1 MLEATINDIKLSTY
15 GLMLTDVSISE
26 PVPNRQTVTVPHRNG
41 KLDLSFGPMTYQNRS
56 VVLTCTVKTTPM
68 SWEKTKEQVYEAWH
82 GQNVEAIIDDEPDY
96 AWTGFCEITAAERDQ
111 NKGTIKISIDAYP
124 YRMAAAIKKQAV
136 MATAKGN
143 GFTFKNEGAIN
154 VVPTFSSLTS
164 GTITVSDETNSYS
177 FEGGTG
183 EHQSANIILK
193 AGKTT
198 TLIFKATTNIDATVT
213 WREGRF

>member
-41 KLDLSFGPMTYQNRS
+41 KLDLSFRPMTYQNRS

-82 GQNVEAIIDDEPDY
+82 GQNVEVIIDDEPDY
-96 AWTGFCEITAAERDQ
+96 AWTGLCEITAAERDQ

-124 YRMAAAIKKQAV
+124 YRMATALSGKNV
-136 MATAKGN
+136 TATATGASV
-143 GFTFKNEGAIN
+143 TVKNRGILN
-154 VVPTFSSLTS
+154 IMPTFT
-164 GTITVSDETNSYS
+164 TTVATAVTVSDGTNSYS
-177 FEGGTG
+177 FSGSG
-183 EHQSANIILK
+183 EHKSANIILE
-193 AGKTT
+193 AGKST
-198 TLIFKATTNIDATVT
+198 TLTLTAASATAVAIT
-213 WREGRF
+213 WREGKF

>member
-26 PVPNRQTVTVPHRNG
+26 PIPNRQTVTVPHRNG
-41 KLDLSFGPMTYQNRS
+41 KLDLSFRPMTYQNRS

-124 YRMAAAIKKQAV
+124 YRI
-136 MATAKGN
+136 ATALSGK
-143 GFTFKNEGAIN
+143 TVTVSASKTSVTIKNRGTIN
-154 VVPTFSSLTS
+154 VIPTFT
-164 GTITVSDETNSYS
+164 TTAATAVTVSDGTNSYS
-177 FEGGTG
+177 FSGEG
-183 EHQSANIILK
+183 EHKSANIILE
-193 AGKTT
+193 AGKST
-198 TLIFKATTNIDATVT
+198 TLTLTATDYTNVDIT
-213 WREGRF
+213 WREEKF